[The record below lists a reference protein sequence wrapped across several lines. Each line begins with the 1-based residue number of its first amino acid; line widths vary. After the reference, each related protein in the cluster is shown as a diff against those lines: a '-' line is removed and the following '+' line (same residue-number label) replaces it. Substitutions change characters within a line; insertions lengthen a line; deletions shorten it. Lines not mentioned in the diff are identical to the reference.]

1 MSFSVAE
8 QQTRDTTATNSP
20 CPNKILRIAS
30 LHTVLTFEVNDENY
44 SYKYNIEIS
53 VFSVFI
59 CRYSVFFGISNTDVG
74 IGILKYLPRYRYRYT
89 DPPLMKCK
97 LILHALQI

>member
-8 QQTRDTTATNSP
+8 QQTRDTTATNSS

-74 IGILKYLPRYRYRYT
+74 IGILKYCGIGIDIPTHLY
-89 DPPLMKCK
+89 LQ
-97 LILHALQI
+97 ALAETMQSRH